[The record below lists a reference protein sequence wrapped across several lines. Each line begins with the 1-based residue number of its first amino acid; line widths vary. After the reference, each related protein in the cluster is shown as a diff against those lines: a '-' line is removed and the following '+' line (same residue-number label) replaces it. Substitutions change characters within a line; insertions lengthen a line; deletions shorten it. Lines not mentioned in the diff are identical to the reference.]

1 METKRTFGLA
11 EVSDEQLL
19 KSIEADSKA
28 LKEQTKET
36 ISNRWEAGKAITEK
50 QLSYLKGKG
59 LVDPEEI
66 KSFQKTKVIQDK
78 VTGEVIGSKKV
89 TMYLNKAQVRIDNAI
104 GNNVLTDI
112 AQVMSNNRRN
122 AENMADLEAKNFDIH
137 HARGELS
144 GKRAVAHQR
153 AAAKIAA
160 NMEANKIAFLSR
172 KAIYEAA
179 VKAQKLEARD
189 LKEVVAET
197 TPLVTA

>member
-1 METKRTFGLA
+1 METKRTFGHEKVTDDVLA
-11 EVSDEQLL
+11 
-19 KSIEADSKA
+19 KTIETDAKA
-28 LKEQTKET
+28 LKEATKET
-36 ISNRWEAGKAITEK
+36 IINRWESGRAVTEK

-59 LVDPEEI
+59 LVDPDEV
-66 KSFQKTKVIQDK
+66 KSFLKTKVIQDK

-89 TMYLNKAQVRIDNAI
+89 TMFVNKAQVRIDNAI
-104 GNNVLTDI
+104 GGNVITDV
-112 AQVMSNNRRN
+112 AQVMSNNRRT

-153 AAAKIAA
+153 EAAKIAS
-160 NMEANKIAFLSR
+160 NMEANKIAYLSR

-179 VKAQKLEARD
+179 VKAQKLDARD

-197 TPLVTA
+197 TPVVTA